1 MVSAILAPYCQDV
14 PVVFAGEPGAFLQA
28 AGGDAAG
35 LATSDPVHRDFALI
49 HIARYYEDQA
59 QADESDPWLTHLA
72 LHECAHVVVA
82 HALGESVHDEL
93 AVAYPE
99 IDVFLRIEAVAD
111 ALTQHWAAAN
121 PGANTSRYFVPRY
134 DDGLTVLESGMGPY
148 QVQFD
153 VLDVAG
159 DDALLDRLTAAAMA
173 RGAARATP
181 AGVARVPREVRRP
194 PRR

>member
-1 MVSAILAPYCQDV
+1 M
-14 PVVFAGEPGAFLQA
+14 
-28 AGGDAAG
+28 
-35 LATSDPVHRDFALI
+35 
-49 HIARYYEDQA
+49 
-59 QADESDPWLTHLA
+59 
-72 LHECAHVVVA
+72 
-82 HALGESVHDEL
+82 
-93 AVAYPE
+93 
-99 IDVFLRIEAVAD
+99 
-111 ALTQHWAAAN
+111 
-121 PGANTSRYFVPRY
+121 PRY